1 MRFVTVRE
9 KAIVVAILLAVD
21 LVLTLVLNAMGS
33 EIGSIVLSVLQL
45 AGWYAAT
52 RVFRGAGEPVAPR
65 RPWWRMTARPALSGV
80 LGLAYGLVA
89 LVNLVLSFA
98 GFGSASGFVS
108 ILVEAVLAVLFLN
121 SAKRL
126 RSAGHLRSVGRAGAA
141 RGQRPAARPAAA
153 SEPVRR

>member
-33 EIGSIVLSVLQL
+33 EAGSIVLSLVQL

-52 RVFRGAGEPVAPR
+52 RVFRGAGEAVGPR
-65 RPWWRMTARPALSGV
+65 RPWWRMTARPLLSAV

-98 GFGSASGFVS
+98 GFWSASGFVS
-108 ILVEAVLAVLFLN
+108 ILVEAVLAALFLH

-126 RSAGHLRSVGRAGAA
+126 RAVRPAQRATQAAA
-141 RGQRPAARPAAA
+141 RAAAAR
-153 SEPVRR
+153 EPVRR